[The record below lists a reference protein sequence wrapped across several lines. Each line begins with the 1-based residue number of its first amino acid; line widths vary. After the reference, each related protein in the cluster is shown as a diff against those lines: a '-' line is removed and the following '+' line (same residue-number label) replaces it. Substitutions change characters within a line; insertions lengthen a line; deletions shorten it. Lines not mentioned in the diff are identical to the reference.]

1 MGAAASG
8 QAKGE
13 AFGPTRRAAPRARSR
28 SPRRATLAAGACV
41 ALALLALVALAARL
55 ELRRVEA
62 DQRRLV
68 DAQASELDRQLAQLA
83 LVPRLLADDPR
94 IVAALASPNVA
105 ARAAA
110 NRTLE
115 RARERGGAD
124 FVYLMDA
131 SGETVAA
138 SNWAEPLSFVG
149 ANYGYRPYFRGAIG
163 GAETSFFA
171 VGATTGEP
179 GYFVARPVRG
189 APIGAGRAAEPVD
202 GPVRG
207 VLAAKFSLDA
217 LVDAWRAQPHR
228 SLVTDE
234 LGVVI
239 LATDAS
245 LLYAPGAP
253 LEADARRTLAAD
265 RRYAVRGDAGLSLS
279 PSAASMR
286 GAARDGAPASEA
298 DVGPA
303 RLRGTAQLA
312 TARDL
317 ATEPWRLHLLVPE
330 ARARRRAALAGAG
343 AAGLAAIALLLART
357 FRQQRRIA
365 AAEGRAA
372 RELEG
377 LVAAR
382 TRALEAAQR
391 ALIAESNF
399 AMLGRMSAAINHEIN
414 QPLASLRL
422 DLATLRRLTAREPP
436 PLDEIRRTVLD
447 GDRTTR
453 RIARVI
459 ETLRS
464 VARAGTPELVPLDAA
479 RLLADVADTV
489 RRERPDASTALD
501 ARAARTVDERR
512 VVVRGNAVLLQQA
525 VLNLVHNALDAVQRG
540 GSTVRLTLTT
550 DDASVR
556 VGVEDDGPGVDAGL
570 AERLFEPF
578 ATGAASGRGLG
589 LGLTLARQIANDHG
603 GALEHAAR
611 PGGGSRF
618 TLALPRP
625 AP

>member
-1 MGAAASG
+1 M
-8 QAKGE
+8 
-13 AFGPTRRAAPRARSR
+13 
-28 SPRRATLAAGACV
+28 
-41 ALALLALVALAARL
+41 
-55 ELRRVEA
+55 
-62 DQRRLV
+62 
-68 DAQASELDRQLAQLA
+68 
-83 LVPRLLADDPR
+83 
-94 IVAALASPNVA
+94 
-105 ARAAA
+105 
-110 NRTLE
+110 
-115 RARERGGAD
+115 
-124 FVYLMDA
+124 
-131 SGETVAA
+131 
-138 SNWAEPLSFVG
+138 
-149 ANYGYRPYFRGAIG
+149 
-163 GAETSFFA
+163 
-171 VGATTGEP
+171 
-179 GYFVARPVRG
+179 
-189 APIGAGRAAEPVD
+189 
-202 GPVRG
+202 
-207 VLAAKFSLDA
+207 
-217 LVDAWRAQPHR
+217 
-228 SLVTDE
+228 
-234 LGVVI
+234 
-239 LATDAS
+239 
-245 LLYAPGAP
+245 
-253 LEADARRTLAAD
+253 
-265 RRYAVRGDAGLSLS
+265 
-279 PSAASMR
+279 
-286 GAARDGAPASEA
+286 
-298 DVGPA
+298 
-303 RLRGTAQLA
+303 
-312 TARDL
+312 
-317 ATEPWRLHLLVPE
+317 PE
-330 ARARRRAALAGAG
+330 ARARRRAALAGAA
-343 AAGLAAIALLLART
+343 AAGIAAIALLLART

-372 RELEG
+372 HELEG

-422 DLATLRRLTAREPP
+422 DLATLRSLTARERP

-464 VARAGTPELVPLDAA
+464 VARAGAPELADLDAA
-479 RLLADVADTV
+479 RLVADVADTV
-489 RRERPDASTALD
+489 RRERPDASAALDALD

-570 AERLFEPF
+570 ADRLFEPF

-589 LGLTLARQIANDHG
+589 LGLTLARQIAIDHG